1 MRQLR
6 VVSDETVLGT
16 VDYVDGRLVFTGVAG
31 EVFAGLRRV
40 LGDQELGPDLVEHGW
55 SNGYLY
61 LGPWTNEDAAMPG
74 GNVVEL

>member
-6 VVSDETVLGT
+6 AVSDESVLGT
-16 VDYVDGRLVFTGVAG
+16 VDDVDGVLELTGAAI

-40 LGDQELGPDLVEHGW
+40 MGDDELGRDLMEHGW

-61 LGPWTNEDAAMPG
+61 LAEAVT
-74 GNVVEL
+74 